1 MFNIK
6 KIRRITKKAKINNIE
21 KLIEE
26 RAKRGE
32 NFMGILLNSP
42 IDGVIDKHVI
52 AYLKSKYGEDFVCQI
67 ATFGQYRLKNTI
79 KAIFLLF
86 CKYSSIKVPTF
97 ACSCLD
103 ILL

>member
-1 MFNIK
+1 MFNVK

-26 RAKRGE
+26 RAKLGE

-52 AYLKSKYGEDFVCQI
+52 AYLKSKGFKIEQDDNNKTAVI
-67 ATFGQYRLKNTI
+67 SWRE
-79 KAIFLLF
+79 
-86 CKYSSIKVPTF
+86 
-97 ACSCLD
+97 
-103 ILL
+103 

>member
-6 KIRRITKKAKINNIE
+6 KIRRITKKAKIKNIE

-52 AYLKSKYGEDFVCQI
+52 TYLKSKGFKIEQDDNNKTAVI
-67 ATFGQYRLKNTI
+67 SWRE
-79 KAIFLLF
+79 
-86 CKYSSIKVPTF
+86 
-97 ACSCLD
+97 
-103 ILL
+103 

>member
-6 KIRRITKKAKINNIE
+6 KIRRITKKAKIKNIE

-26 RAKRGE
+26 RAKRGQ

-52 AYLKSKYGEDFVCQI
+52 EYLKSKGFKIEQDDNKTAVI
-67 ATFGQYRLKNTI
+67 SWKE
-79 KAIFLLF
+79 
-86 CKYSSIKVPTF
+86 
-97 ACSCLD
+97 
-103 ILL
+103 

>member
-6 KIRRITKKAKINNIE
+6 KIRRITKKAKIKNIE

-26 RAKRGE
+26 RANRGE

-52 AYLKSKYGEDFVCQI
+52 EYLKSKGFKIEQDD
-67 ATFGQYRLKNTI
+67 KNKTAVI
-79 KAIFLLF
+79 
-86 CKYSSIKVPTF
+86 SWRE
-97 ACSCLD
+97 
-103 ILL
+103 

>member
-1 MFNIK
+1 MFNIG
-6 KIRRITKKAKINNIE
+6 KIRRITKKAKIKNIE

-52 AYLKSKYGEDFVCQI
+52 EYLKSKGFKIEQDNKTAVI
-67 ATFGQYRLKNTI
+67 SWRE
-79 KAIFLLF
+79 
-86 CKYSSIKVPTF
+86 
-97 ACSCLD
+97 
-103 ILL
+103 

>member
-6 KIRRITKKAKINNIE
+6 KIRRITKKAKIKNIE

-26 RAKRGE
+26 RAKQGQ

-52 AYLKSKYGEDFVCQI
+52 EYLKSKGFKIEQDDNKTAVI
-67 ATFGQYRLKNTI
+67 SWR
-79 KAIFLLF
+79 
-86 CKYSSIKVPTF
+86 
-97 ACSCLD
+97 D
-103 ILL
+103 

>member
-52 AYLKSKYGEDFVCQI
+52 AYLKSKGFKIERDDNNKTAVI
-67 ATFGQYRLKNTI
+67 SWRE
-79 KAIFLLF
+79 
-86 CKYSSIKVPTF
+86 
-97 ACSCLD
+97 
-103 ILL
+103 

>member
-6 KIRRITKKAKINNIE
+6 KIRRITKKAKIKNIE

-52 AYLKSKYGEDFVCQI
+52 VYLKSKGFKIEQDDNNKTAVI
-67 ATFGQYRLKNTI
+67 SWRE
-79 KAIFLLF
+79 
-86 CKYSSIKVPTF
+86 
-97 ACSCLD
+97 
-103 ILL
+103 

>member
-6 KIRRITKKAKINNIE
+6 KIRRITKKAKIKNIE

-26 RAKRGE
+26 RAKQGQ

-52 AYLKSKYGEDFVCQI
+52 EYLKSKGFKIEQDNNRTAVI
-67 ATFGQYRLKNTI
+67 SWKE
-79 KAIFLLF
+79 
-86 CKYSSIKVPTF
+86 
-97 ACSCLD
+97 
-103 ILL
+103 